1 MSKRRM
7 AAVLVIVLVSSML
20 AAYGENPQQ
29 AISAVVQPADSQSQ
43 AGPPDYVQED
53 SNVTRIVLD
62 GSSATADGEGVAVDG
77 SKVTI
82 VSAGTYD
89 ISGSLADGQVVVDT
103 KEDGTVTLVLNGV
116 DIRNSTGAPIEI
128 APGDTGFQPGGESR
142 AAHTTLAPNTQASRS
157 LAL

>member
-43 AGPPDYVQED
+43 AGPQDYVQEG
-53 SNVTRIVLD
+53 SEVTRIVLD